1 MLFFTLFACLC
12 YYRLVNGQKVK
23 ILVLILLHWFLSSLL
38 DWKIPEVQIEIE
50 MFICRE
56 ITITKV
62 YCYWIVKIKWL
73 KIKWSKGEG
82 LGASQFHWSDKK
94 VKFYEFSICT
104 RKGVKIETVTALNC
118 MLMGHIASNEE
129 SVMLSHG
136 NFQRVTHKELKEKL
150 QSNAITAPSSG
161 SNEHYSDSLQWAQ
174 SGELMLIK
182 VESMQRIYMGRCVG
196 IISPEITV
204 GGFGRVRNGTKM
216 P

>member
-1 MLFFTLFACLC
+1 M
-12 YYRLVNGQKVK
+12 
-23 ILVLILLHWFLSSLL
+23 
-38 DWKIPEVQIEIE
+38 
-50 MFICRE
+50 
-56 ITITKV
+56 
-62 YCYWIVKIKWL
+62 
-73 KIKWSKGEG
+73 
-82 LGASQFHWSDKK
+82 
-94 VKFYEFSICT
+94 CT
-104 RKGVKIETVTALNC
+104 RKGVKIDTVTVLNC
-118 MLMGHIASNEE
+118 MLMGHIASYEE
-129 SVMLSHG
+129 SVMLSHD

-216 P
+216 S

>member
-1 MLFFTLFACLC
+1 
-12 YYRLVNGQKVK
+12 
-23 ILVLILLHWFLSSLL
+23 
-38 DWKIPEVQIEIE
+38 
-50 MFICRE
+50 
-56 ITITKV
+56 
-62 YCYWIVKIKWL
+62 
-73 KIKWSKGEG
+73 
-82 LGASQFHWSDKK
+82 
-94 VKFYEFSICT
+94 
-104 RKGVKIETVTALNC
+104 
-118 MLMGHIASNEE
+118 
-129 SVMLSHG
+129 MLSHG